1 MAILEVTDLEVF
13 YGVIQ
18 AIKGISFE
26 VNPGEIIALI
36 GANGAG
42 KTTTL
47 QTITGLIPSKAG
59 HIVYDGKDITK
70 MPGHKLV
77 SMGMAHVPEGRR
89 VFAQLTVLQNLKL
102 GAYTRKDKGEL
113 EEKSDQTSVF
123 RVWRRER
130 ISWRELSPAVS
141 SRCWLWDGL

>member
-47 QTITGLIPSKAG
+47 QTITGLSPSKAG
-59 HIVYDGKDITK
+59 HIVYDGKDITQ

-77 SMGMAHVPEGRR
+77 SMGMAHVREGRR
-89 VFAQLTVLQNLKL
+89 DFAQLTVLEKLKR
-102 GAYTRKDKGEL
+102 GAYTRKDKG
-113 EEKSDQTSVF
+113 
-123 RVWRRER
+123 WRF
-130 ISWRELSPAVS
+130 
-141 SRCWLWDGL
+141 